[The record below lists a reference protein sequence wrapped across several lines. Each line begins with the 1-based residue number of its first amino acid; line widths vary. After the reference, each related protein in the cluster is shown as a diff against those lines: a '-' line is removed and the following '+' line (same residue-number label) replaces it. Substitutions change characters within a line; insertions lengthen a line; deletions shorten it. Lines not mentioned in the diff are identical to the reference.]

1 MSEIKETTARTWGLP
16 EEPEIGTRVRDVT
29 GLQWYR
35 PNSRMWTR
43 STQGPWL
50 TWEELVFSHGPLTEV
65 PAPEL
70 PTEDGALI
78 IASGKIAATVP
89 FENKPLIRRES
100 MRGVVSWYGAVG
112 TGVTH
117 TDEITS
123 WTEAVAVPKD
133 KLDALREAL
142 NNGSGQ
148 AIDAAAEA
156 LLETV
161 DGRQA

>member
-1 MSEIKETTARTWGLP
+1 MTARTWGLP
-16 EEPEIGTRVRDVT
+16 EEPEVGTKVRDRLGVVWR
-29 GLQWYR
+29 LR
-35 PNSRMWTR
+35 PDGRWEADSGDVL
-43 STQGPWL
+43 ST
-50 TWEELVFSHGPLTEV
+50 TWSDLVSTEGPLTEV
-65 PAPEL
+65 PAPAL

-78 IASGKIAATVP
+78 IASGTGFEAL
-89 FENKPLIRRES
+89 FENRILMRVGDYWCGLIP
-100 MRGVVSWYGAVG
+100 GAVRP
-112 TGVTH
+112 TTIVQ
-117 TDEITS
+117 DQITS

>member
-1 MSEIKETTARTWGLP
+1 MTARTWGLP
-16 EEPEIGTRVRDVT
+16 DEPEVGTKVRDVT

-35 PNSRMWTR
+35 PNSEMWTR
-43 STQGPWL
+43 VTDGPWL

-65 PAPEL
+65 TAPEL

-100 MRGVVSWYGAVG
+100 IRGEVSWYGAVG

-133 KLDALREAL
+133 ALDGLRQMS
-142 NNGSGQ
+142 NVHTRK
-148 AIDAAAEA
+148 DASLHIGRFLAA
-156 LLETV
+156 V
-161 DGRQA
+161 DGVQ